1 MDDMLKIDH
10 ITKIYPVYER
20 NSLRLKEAFSL
31 RHRCFHEDFYALKDV
46 SFTVKKGEMVGIVGR
61 NGAGKST
68 LLKIITGIIKPSEG
82 KIVTEGKIAALLE
95 LGTGFN
101 MEYTGV
107 ENIVTVGMLSGCSKE
122 EIKKKM
128 NRIIEFSELG
138 DFIYQPVKN
147 YSSGMFARLAFALS
161 IHVDPDI
168 LIVDEALAVGDMHF
182 QLKCMDKFN
191 EFREQGKTILF
202 VTHDVHSVKRFCSRA
217 LWIDRGEIRSDGDSG
232 NVTDAYLDFLKM
244 ESGAEI
250 KTHEKTVI
258 ASHDSVEIKM
268 EKTAERASDLAVIT
282 GFTVMNESG
291 VQTDVVQYGEKIK
304 IIVEYQ
310 VSEAY
315 TEELVVGVA
324 ILRVDNLYI
333 CGLNTLLDHI
343 TVGERKKGR
352 IQLEYESCDL
362 MPGSYYFD
370 CGLMEKNAYVNLDY
384 KTKIY
389 EFKVVSEYIGEG
401 IIILKHKWNVLD

>member
-1 MDDMLKIDH
+1 MDYMLKIDD
-10 ITKIYPVYER
+10 ITKIYPIYEK

-31 RHRCFHEDFYALKDV
+31 RHRCYHKDFYALKNV
-46 SFTVKKGEMVGIVGR
+46 NFTVKKGEMIGIVGR

-68 LLKIITGIIKPSEG
+68 LLKIITGIIEPSEG
-82 KIVTEGKIAALLE
+82 KVITEGKIAALLE

-101 MEYTGV
+101 MEYTGI

-128 NRIIEFSELG
+128 NHIIEFSELG

-217 LWIDRGEIRSDGDSG
+217 IWMDHGEIKSDGDSG
-232 NVTDAYLDFLKM
+232 SVTDEYLDFLKM
-244 ESGAEI
+244 ETGEEI
-250 KTHEKTVI
+250 KTHEKIVI
-258 ASHDSVEIKM
+258 ASQDSVEIKM
-268 EKTAERASDLAVIT
+268 EKTAQRAEDLAAIT
-282 GFTVMNESG
+282 GFTVLNESG
-291 VQTDVVQYGEKIK
+291 IQTDIVKYGEKIK
-304 IIVEYQ
+304 IVVEYQ

-315 TEELVVGVA
+315 AEELVVGVA

-333 CGLNTLLDHI
+333 CGLNTLLDHVN
-343 TVGERKKGR
+343 VGERKDGR

-401 IIILKHKWNVLD
+401 IIILKHKWDVLD

>member
-1 MDDMLKIDH
+1 MDYMLKIDD
-10 ITKIYPVYER
+10 ITKIYPIYEK

-31 RHRCFHEDFYALKDV
+31 RHRCYHKDFYALKNV
-46 SFTVKKGEMVGIVGR
+46 NFTVKKGEMIGIVGR

-68 LLKIITGIIKPSEG
+68 LLKIITGIIEPSEG
-82 KIVTEGKIAALLE
+82 KVITEGKIAALLE

-101 MEYTGV
+101 MEYTGI

-128 NRIIEFSELG
+128 NHIIEFSELG

-217 LWIDRGEIRSDGDSG
+217 IWMDHGEIKSDGECGS
-232 NVTDAYLDFLKM
+232 VTDEYLDFLKM
-244 ESGAEI
+244 ETGEEI
-250 KTHEKTVI
+250 KTHEKIVI
-258 ASHDSVEIKM
+258 ASQDSVEIKM
-268 EKTAERASDLAVIT
+268 EKTAQRAEDLAAIT
-282 GFTVMNESG
+282 GFTVLNESG
-291 VQTDVVQYGEKIK
+291 IQTDIVKYGEKIK
-304 IIVEYQ
+304 IVVEYQ

-315 TEELVVGVA
+315 AEELVVGVA

-333 CGLNTLLDHI
+333 CGLNTLLDHVN
-343 TVGERKKGR
+343 VGERKDGR

-401 IIILKHKWNVLD
+401 IIILRHKWDVLD

>member
-1 MDDMLKIDH
+1 M
-10 ITKIYPVYER
+10 
-20 NSLRLKEAFSL
+20 
-31 RHRCFHEDFYALKDV
+31 RHRCYHKDFYALKNV
-46 SFTVKKGEMVGIVGR
+46 NFTVKKGEMIGIVGR

-68 LLKIITGIIKPSEG
+68 LLKIITGIIEPSEG
-82 KIVTEGKIAALLE
+82 KVITEGKIAALLE

-101 MEYTGV
+101 MEYTGI

-128 NRIIEFSELG
+128 NHIIEFSELG

-217 LWIDRGEIRSDGDSG
+217 IWMDHGEIKSDGECGS
-232 NVTDAYLDFLKM
+232 VTDEYLDFLKM
-244 ESGAEI
+244 ETGEEI
-250 KTHEKTVI
+250 KTHEKIVI
-258 ASHDSVEIKM
+258 ASQDSVEIKM
-268 EKTAERASDLAVIT
+268 EKTAQRAEDLAAIT
-282 GFTVMNESG
+282 GFTVLNESG
-291 VQTDVVQYGEKIK
+291 IQTDIVKYGEKIK
-304 IIVEYQ
+304 IVVEYQ

-315 TEELVVGVA
+315 AEELVVGVA

-333 CGLNTLLDHI
+333 CGLNTLLDHVN
-343 TVGERKKGR
+343 VGERKDGR

-401 IIILKHKWNVLD
+401 IIILRHKWDVLD